1 MNSKL
6 LSIQE
11 VSKKLNVPKPSLR
24 YWEKRFQ
31 GILVPVR
38 TEGGQRRYSIEQL
51 AIVEQIIL
59 LKKEGKSL
67 SEIEE
72 KLQSNAISG
81 TNDLYAIPID
91 VLTDRIT
98 EVVRAEIFN
107 YLKIIESGS
116 STQEVTKP

>member
-81 TNDLYAIPID
+81 TNDFAIPID

-98 EVVRAEIFN
+98 EVVRAEISN
-107 YLKIIESGS
+107 YLKVIELGS
-116 STQEVTKP
+116 ITQEITKP